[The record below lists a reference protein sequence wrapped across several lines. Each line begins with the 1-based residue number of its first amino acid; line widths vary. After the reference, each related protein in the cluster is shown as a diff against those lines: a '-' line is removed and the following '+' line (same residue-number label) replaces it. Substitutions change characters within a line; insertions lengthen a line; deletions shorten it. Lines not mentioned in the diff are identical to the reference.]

1 MAQKKKAAR
10 RGQTAAE
17 QPTQTAIK
25 EAGANAL
32 VGGVYHSGRLYDAN
46 KKSDQKA
53 FAALVE
59 KEGLGA
65 THLTDK
71 KERSESH
78 KAALQSLA
86 DSGAVRGFGTKASA
100 KKSSD
105 EDDDGPSIQQLT
117 EEQLRER
124 GALDDEDEDEEK

>member
-1 MAQKKKAAR
+1 MAQKKKASR

-32 VGGVYHSGRLYDAN
+32 VGGVYHRGRVYDAN

-59 KEGLGA
+59 KEGLA
-65 THLTDK
+65 ASHLTDK

-86 DSGAVRGFGTKASA
+86 DSGAIRGFGTKASA

-105 EDDDGPSIQQLT
+105 EEDGPSIQQLT
-117 EEQLRER
+117 EDELRER
-124 GALDDEDEDEEK
+124 GALDEDEEK